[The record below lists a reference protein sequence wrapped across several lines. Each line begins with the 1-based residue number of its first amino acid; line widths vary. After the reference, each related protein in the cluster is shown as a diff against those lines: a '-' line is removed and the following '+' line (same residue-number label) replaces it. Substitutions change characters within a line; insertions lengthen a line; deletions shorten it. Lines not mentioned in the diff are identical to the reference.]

1 MVGRIPVLPAGS
13 QGGLQALGARECPG
27 RDGEESIFKSIVEIL
42 EIILAVFLASVIIIA
57 SARLANLIYLDL
69 IKPEHLSKESILELL
84 DIILLL
90 VLSIDILRTLVTAV
104 VRRQFPI
111 RIVIEAA
118 MLAVLREI
126 ISVEI
131 RKLDYKMILSLAIV
145 FLILAFVWLV
155 VGVMERRG
163 EVEEVMGV

>member
-1 MVGRIPVLPAGS
+1 M
-13 QGGLQALGARECPG
+13 GAEECPREREG
-27 RDGEESIFKSIVEIL
+27 NFFKSIIEVL
-42 EIILAVFLASVIIIA
+42 EVILAVFLAAVIIIA
-57 SARLANLIYLDL
+57 SARLANLIYVDL
-69 IKPEHLSKESILELL
+69 IEANELSKESILRLL

-131 RKLDYKMILSLAIV
+131 RKLDYKMILSLAVV

-163 EVEEVMGV
+163 EVEEIMAV